1 MFPFDNIFQSFNIS
15 GAELLATLQILQSGD
30 KGLYQFS
37 GIQTTVMRDG
47 DKFKFISAKMS
58 DGSEIDPNKYY
69 IGIAS
74 DFLLGGGDDFKDV
87 INKVYTPRDVSQL
100 G

>member
-1 MFPFDNIFQSFNIS
+1 MRSV
-15 GAELLATLQILQSGD
+15 GD
-30 KGLYQFS
+30 
-37 GIQTTVMRDG
+37 D
-47 DKFKFISAKMS
+47 FKFVSARMA

-69 IGIAS
+69 IGVAT

-87 INKVYTPRDVSQL
+87 INIVYKPRDVKDL